1 MIIIDSEKVPEY
13 AATLQDIEQ
22 PIAKRVS
29 SLWCL
34 RTVASLE
41 AVEGLFKAFEI
52 EQKSELLKHEICYA
66 LGQMDKSPE
75 HVQKI
80 QDFLEKVL
88 DGDYPKIVLHE
99 AVEALGNI
107 NSENTLKL
115 LKRFENE
122 PSEILYETCFLTIKL
137 VEWREATEN
146 GKKEG
151 LNLAKL
157 KFNTTNDPAPPF
169 NYIREPKYKD
179 IAFLEQ
185 IILDNENY
193 NLFDRYR
200 ALFTLRELNTEE
212 AVVAMCQ
219 CLTRENSR
227 KCSALLKHEVAFI
240 LAQMEEVCRVA
251 VPFLIDCVSNEEEA
265 PIVRHEVLVSLGDM
279 IDDKSMLE
287 QFVDHHDLIV
297 NESCQVAFSYIDN
310 RLAIKEYEDKINKQE

>member
-1 MIIIDSEKVPEY
+1 MIWIDHDKVSEY
-13 AATLQDIEQ
+13 AATLQDLTL
-22 PIAKRVS
+22 PIPKRVS

-34 RTVASLE
+34 RTVSSLE
-41 AVEGLFKAFEI
+41 CLDALFRAFEI
-52 EQKSELLKHEICYA
+52 EQSSELLKHEICYA

-75 HVQKI
+75 HIEKI
-80 QDFLEKVL
+80 QNFLEKVL
-88 DGDYPKIVLHE
+88 DEDHPKIVLHE

-122 PSEILYETCFLTIKL
+122 TSEILYETCFLTIKL
-137 VEWREATEN
+137 VEWREKTEN
-146 GKKEG
+146 GKTEG
-151 LNLAKL
+151 LNLSKL

-169 NYIREPKYKD
+169 NFVREPKYKD
-179 IAFLEQ
+179 IQLLES

-193 NLFDRYR
+193 DLFERYR

-212 AVVAMCQ
+212 AVIAMCQ
-219 CLTRENSR
+219 CMTKENSK

-240 LAQMEEVCRVA
+240 LAQMEEVFKVSI
-251 VPFLIDCVSNEEEA
+251 PFLIDCVANEEEA

-279 IDDKSMLE
+279 IDDKSLLE
-287 QFVDHHDLIV
+287 QFVNHPDQIV

-310 RLAIKEYEDKINKQE
+310 RKAVQEEERLINAQ

>member
-1 MIIIDSEKVPEY
+1 MILIDHDKVPEY
-13 AATLQDIEQ
+13 AATLQDLSQ
-22 PIAKRVS
+22 LIAKRVS

-41 AVEGLFKAFEI
+41 AVEALFKAFEI
-52 EQKSELLKHEICYA
+52 EQKSELLKHEICYC

-75 HVQKI
+75 HVEKI
-80 QDFLEKVL
+80 QAFLEQVL
-88 DGDYPKIVLHE
+88 DGDHPKIVLHE

-122 PSEILYETCFLTIKL
+122 QSEILYETCFLTIKL
-137 VEWREATEN
+137 VEWRESTDN
-146 GKKEG
+146 GKSEG
-151 LNLAKL
+151 LNLSKL
-157 KFNTTNDPAPPF
+157 KFTTNDPAPPF

-179 IAFLEQ
+179 IDYLQ
-185 IILDNENY
+185 SIILDNVNF

-219 CLTRENSR
+219 CLTKENSR
-227 KCSALLKHEVAFI
+227 QCSALLKHEVAFI
-240 LAQMEEVCRVA
+240 LAQMEEVCHVA

-279 IDDKSMLE
+279 IDDKSLLE
-287 QFVDHHDLIV
+287 
-297 NESCQVAFSYIDN
+297 
-310 RLAIKEYEDKINKQE
+310 